1 MQVSL
6 IIPTYNREELLVAI
20 LACALQQ
27 DCTAYE
33 IILVDQTAQ
42 HTPETE
48 EFLSD
53 HAAQIKLIRQSPP
66 SLTKARNEGIRQAK
80 GDVIVFI
87 DDDTSFSLVIMRGIV
102 LKGAGL
108 SILWTY
114 VWPLRIFTPATVAA
128 GVVEFTKNVA

>member
-6 IIPTYNREELLVAI
+6 IIPTYNREELLIAT
-20 LACALQQ
+20 LECTLRQ

-42 HTPETE
+42 HTPDTDKFLNDHTE
-48 EFLSD
+48 R
-53 HAAQIKLIRQSPP
+53 IRLICQSPP
-66 SLTKARNEGIRQAK
+66 SLTEARNEGIRQAK

-108 SILWTY
+108 SILWSY
-114 VWPLRIFTPATVAA
+114 VWPLRIFTPATVAS
-128 GVVEFTKNVA
+128 GVVEFTKTIA